1 MIQQEAQAQ
10 VQTQMQAMQELQT
23 QVGNVTSNLGNLNT
37 KINSMQDGI
46 RKSPAQTIHN
56 AIASAM
62 GRPAIAESKNTQDG
76 ACPQQTG
83 TES

>member
-1 MIQQEAQAQ
+1 MEN
-10 VQTQMQAMQELQT
+10 LQT
-23 QVGNVTSNLGNLNT
+23 QVGNITSNLGNLSA
-37 KINSMQDGI
+37 KVDGI
-46 RKSPAQTIHN
+46 QEGIRESLAQTIHN

-62 GRPAIAESKNTQDG
+62 GRPTTAESENTQDG